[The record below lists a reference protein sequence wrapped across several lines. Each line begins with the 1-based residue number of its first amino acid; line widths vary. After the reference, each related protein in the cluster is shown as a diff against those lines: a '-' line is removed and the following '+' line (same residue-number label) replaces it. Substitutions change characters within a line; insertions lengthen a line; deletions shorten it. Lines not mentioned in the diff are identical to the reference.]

1 MTCFVRKS
9 ASQADPNTELAAEN
23 LQHVFYGKDMAQA
36 ASGPSAEQLHHII
49 KRLDEMTPETFL
61 ESWRMFAKSLKDALY
76 DRGKVTDEDLH
87 RNLGELFRQRGM
99 IALTSLKYRPKL
111 WLSLY
116 SSYMHDPD
124 SSSRAETIAGSL
136 NLSAEQKE
144 ALSSAWSVYM
154 TQLSDAEKLSEIYLS
169 GVDQIVSNS
178 FEGGMRNMMQE
189 YLKLFNLGGQIEFQS
204 NQKLAAL
211 MQLVGTAGRTLNIE
225 QKAQICALSYPH
237 FPDFVLV
244 IYFSGR

>member
-1 MTCFVRKS
+1 VQANTNTERIAAGNLQQVFSYKPDNETCFSTKG
-9 ASQADPNTELAAEN
+9 T
-23 LQHVFYGKDMAQA
+23 
-36 ASGPSAEQLHHII
+36 SGPSPEQLDIII
-49 KRLDEMTPETFL
+49 KQLDDMTPETFL
-61 ESWRMFAKSLKDALY
+61 ESWRFFAKSLKDVLH
-76 DRGKVTDEDLH
+76 DKGKVPDEDLWQSL
-87 RNLGELFRQRGM
+87 RVLFRQRGM
-99 IALTSLKYRPKL
+99 IALTSLKHRPKL

-144 ALSSAWSVYM
+144 ALSHAWSVYM
-154 TQLSDAEKLSEIYLS
+154 TQLSDAEKLSEIYLA

-189 YLKLFNLGGQIEFQS
+189 YLKLFNLGGQIEIQS

-211 MQLVGTAGRTLNIE
+211 MQLVGVAGRTLNIE
-225 QKAQICALSYPH
+225 QKAQICALPYPH
-237 FPDFVLV
+237 FPDFILVL
-244 IYFSGR
+244 YFAGR